1 MPKPSST
8 KDTHRK
14 YVLLDKPIF
23 SKRKEE
29 SKFLFKREE
38 NQSYAFAIK
47 KFFLKPLMRTEA
59 KKQIANILKLPI
71 FKNSESAKDL
81 LEKINAS
88 PFWKGIK
95 TEEFLKAS
103 RSVLER
109 AALDKNDVFCKP
121 DKTAPAAKQ
130 HNLLRDLLGS
140 EFPDLLRDFDTY
152 QREYKNN
159 ISPDENET
167 YTSADESEED
177 FSSFESEEDVLADES
192 KECDSSNV
200 VEDENFIEQAT
211 IEIDRAAEKYEVASS
226 NEIFEAPSFHKISQ
240 KELKEKELI
249 KQNQQE
255 NPEKAKE
262 QLKIIEAIE
271 QDQLAELMKNES
283 VSIINEFE
291 NLTKDIKPDELKE
304 IIKSKLAITCN
315 PDEEGNKKIYEG
327 LDELISHAN
336 NLNAECSLEGNKK
349 IRIFIKAIDQIENQA
364 HGSLDLKISQK
375 ITELFSFYAEKYED
389 AKLKG
394 NLLEINKAMHPEL
407 EKPAATEKQKKLA
420 EDIRRKLKQIREFNN
435 NPNELEAFIDY
446 FKNPTSS
453 YDSEKISDYDA
464 FLTIFYK
471 NINQLDRDTQTHCL
485 NAADQL
491 EGELQIDWG
500 TDFEAFDDAEME
512 IQRPEVF
519 DLVNALK
526 EYDAPSSSLLSFFNY
541 LKDGKSTINSESYW
555 KLLQFAVNQNS
566 AMQTILPLD
575 QIDFF
580 KAFVK
585 NLMSDLREY
594 AVRKNINKPA
604 NTTGQ

>member
-1 MPKPSST
+1 MPKTSAT

-47 KFFLKPLMRTEA
+47 KFFLKPLMRAEA

-71 FKNSESAKDL
+71 FENSKSARDL
-81 LEKINAS
+81 LEKINTT
-88 PFWKGIK
+88 PFWKGVK

-103 RSVLER
+103 RSALER
-109 AALDKNDVFCKP
+109 AALEKNDVFCKS
-121 DKTAPAAKQ
+121 DKTAPAAGQ

-140 EFPDLLRDFDTY
+140 EFPELLRDFDTY

-159 ISPDENET
+159 ISPDENEK
-167 YTSADESEED
+167 YASADECEED
-177 FSSFESEEDVLADES
+177 FSSFESEEDVSADES
-192 KECDSSNV
+192 TESDSPDLAEN
-200 VEDENFIEQAT
+200 ENFIEKANIQ
-211 IEIDRAAEKYEVASS
+211 IDRTAEKYELAV
-226 NEIFEAPSFHKISQ
+226 NNKIFEEPIPHKTSK
-240 KELKEKELI
+240 KEPKEKELI
-249 KQNQQE
+249 KQTQKEYIQKE
-255 NPEKAKE
+255 ND
-262 QLKIIEAIE
+262 QLKIIQAIE
-271 QDQLAELMKNES
+271 QEELAESMKKES
-283 VSIINEFE
+283 SSLIDELDTLRKNVKS
-291 NLTKDIKPDELKE
+291 DELKE
-304 IIKSKLAITCN
+304 IIKSKLARRFN
-315 PDEEGNKKIYEG
+315 PDEDKNKTIYEG
-327 LDELISHAN
+327 LNELISHIN
-336 NLNAECSLEGNKK
+336 NPSKECSLESNKK
-349 IRIFIKAIDQIENQA
+349 INIFMSAIEQIEDQVN
-364 HGSLDLKISQK
+364 GSLDLKISQK

-389 AKLKG
+389 ARLKG
-394 NLLEINKAMHPEL
+394 NISEINKAMHPEL
-407 EKPAATEKQKKLA
+407 EKPAAIEKQKELA

-446 FKNPTSS
+446 FKNPASS
-453 YDSEKISDYDA
+453 YEPEKISDYEA
-464 FLTIFYK
+464 FLVIFYK
-471 NINQLDRDTQTHCL
+471 NINKLDRDTQTHCL
-485 NAADQL
+485 NVADQL

-541 LKDGKSTINSESYW
+541 LKDGKSTINSDSYW
-555 KLLQFAVNQNS
+555 RLLQFAVNQNS

-580 KAFVK
+580 KAFTK
-585 NLMSDLREY
+585 TLMSDLREY

-604 NTTGQ
+604 NTTSQ